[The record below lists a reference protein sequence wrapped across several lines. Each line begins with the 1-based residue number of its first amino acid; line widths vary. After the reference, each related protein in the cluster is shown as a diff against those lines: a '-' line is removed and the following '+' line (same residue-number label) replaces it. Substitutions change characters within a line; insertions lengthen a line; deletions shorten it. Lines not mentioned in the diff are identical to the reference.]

1 MPQNRIDHEERRP
14 PIGHR
19 LPASRRAGVN
29 AVEKLLN
36 GGQLLVVAGAHAA
49 VCVLT

>member
-1 MPQNRIDHEERRP
+1 
-14 PIGHR
+14 
-19 LPASRRAGVN
+19 VN